1 MTDPSPPDH
10 TLHGVPAPDPDTL
23 IDAQRAVL
31 VFMTSP
37 NYRPCREIERV
48 LRLTDTPGEHLAP
61 LLDGKWIAPSSD
73 GVTSGVELTSAGWAL
88 VTERGGKV
96 WMPASFAHLLDVYDD
111 PRVWSPDIVFGVHAA
126 LERCEGKVGGI
137 PRVMHDRLSALG
149 WIGWHGLT
157 RAGENALAATKLSAG
172 SRFRY
177 PSFTEDNLTR
187 SERFLLAAMALPD
200 FDPTA
205 TFHRVGNGEDRLLDA
220 GLVELVPFMG
230 YALSAK
236 GWAFVSPVQTV
247 NFDNK
252 GIPPLGVTVSV
263 ERAAQI
269 EAYLKAR
276 RPSEY
281 SALVVPNNPDAH
293 VVLRRPVP

>member
-1 MTDPSPPDH
+1 MTDPSPSPSPDH
-10 TLHGVPAPDPDTL
+10 VLHGVPAPDPDTL
-23 IDAQRAVL
+23 TDAQRAVL

-73 GVTSGVELTSAGWAL
+73 GVTSGVELTSAGRAL
-88 VTERGGKV
+88 VAERGGKA

-111 PRVWSPDIVFGVHAA
+111 PRGWSPDIVFGVQAA
-126 LERCEGKVGGI
+126 LERCEGKVGF
-137 PRVMHDRLSALG
+137 PQVMHDRLSALG
-149 WIGWHGLT
+149 WAGWHGLT

-236 GWAFVSPVQTV
+236 GWAFASPVRASVVVT
-247 NFDNK
+247 
-252 GIPPLGVTVSV
+252 GGTVSV

-281 SALVVPNNPDAH
+281 SALVTPNNPDAH